1 MNSPSYM
8 FVLPWDPKHVGGVSG
23 VVKGLAGALRKD
35 GPLRPLVV
43 VNTWGA
49 TKPQPIADGLAFDFS
64 LLPSVSPAA
73 ILKALPLAPV
83 RLWRTLHLLRSWNV
97 QVINFHYPGL
107 APLGAAL
114 LKRLGAYRGKL
125 VLSYHGTDVVPPRNA
140 AERLLQDFIHRAA
153 DHVVACSHHLAA
165 RMRAAFAVAPERIRV
180 IHNGVDPTLF
190 DGRVGAGFAAELPA
204 SYLVSISSFIPRKN
218 LSLLLQAFAL
228 LAPRFPDL
236 HLCIAGADGPE
247 RERIARQAHE
257 YGLAERVHLFVDL
270 EPQRV
275 AALLAGARAC
285 VQTSLAESFPLAVL
299 EAGACGTPLVVSAIP
314 GHDELVHDGVTGRT
328 FALGD
333 PAACVSVI
341 ESVLTDPVGA
351 ERMARALKE
360 RVRGT
365 LTWSAAMSQYLGL
378 ASEAS

>member
-1 MNSPSYM
+1 M

-23 VVKGLAGALRKD
+23 VVKGLADALRKR
-35 GPLRPLVV
+35 GSPRPLIVA
-43 VNTWGA
+43 NTWGA
-49 TKPQPIADGLAFDFS
+49 TRPQPIADGLAFDFS
-64 LLPSVSPAA
+64 LLSSVSPAA

-107 APLGAAL
+107 APLGAAV

-125 VLSYHGTDVVPPRNA
+125 VLSYHGTDVVPARNA
-140 AERLLQDFIHRAA
+140 VERVLRDFIHRSA
-153 DHVVACSHHLAA
+153 DHLVACSYHLAA
-165 RMRAAFAVAPERIRV
+165 RMQAAFDVAPQRIRV

-236 HLCIAGADGPE
+236 HLCIAGGDGPE
-247 RERIARQAHE
+247 RERIARQANE
-257 YGLAERVHLFVDL
+257 YGLAARVHLFVDV

-285 VQTSLAESFPLAVL
+285 VQTSLTESFPLAVL

-314 GHDELVHDGVTGRT
+314 GHDELVHDGIDGRT

-333 PAACVSVI
+333 PADCAAAI
-341 ESVLTDPVGA
+341 ESVLNDPA
-351 ERMARALKE
+351 EAARMACVQKQRI
-360 RVRGT
+360 RST
-365 LTWSAAMSQYLGL
+365 LTWSAAMSQYLRL
-378 ASEAS
+378 AGEAS